1 MEQRQKNKEFEIKV
15 NGDSAII
22 LRCFSYGESAV
33 IPSEIDG
40 YKVTELAPYAF
51 SAHMDHPPEEETGQ
65 EALCGERLEE
75 IVLPDTIEKIGRYA
89 FYNCRNLKRLKFS
102 TDIRD
107 ISAGAF
113 TGCHQIREMDVT
125 VVPEKRSCFREL
137 LIEIGEEQEVMYHC
151 PDGDA
156 KLIFPEYFEE
166 AVENTPARILV
177 TKTHG
182 SGMWYRNCIVKNELQ
197 FDQYDKRFAWAV
209 ENEREEVVVALA
221 FARLLYPYRLSEDA
235 REQYENYLSSH
246 VENVSEY
253 LLKQKD
259 MKLLTYYVEHCIDNV
274 DNLRVL
280 IDMVGITGEASM
292 MSYLMEQYHQR
303 FAIKE
308 KKKKFDL

>member
-1 MEQRQKNKEFEIKV
+1 M
-15 NGDSAII
+15 
-22 LRCFSYGESAV
+22 
-33 IPSEIDG
+33 
-40 YKVTELAPYAF
+40 
-51 SAHMDHPPEEETGQ
+51 
-65 EALCGERLEE
+65 
-75 IVLPDTIEKIGRYA
+75 PDTIEKIGRYA

-107 ISAGAF
+107 IGAGAF
-113 TGCHQIREMDVT
+113 TGCHQIEKMDVT

-209 ENEREEVVVALA
+209 ENEQEEVVVALA
-221 FARLLYPYRLSEDA
+221 FARLLYPYRLAEDA
-235 REQYENYLSSH
+235 KEQYEGYLKSH

-253 LLKQKD
+253 LLKKKD

-280 IDMVGITGEASM
+280 IDMVGITGGGIDDELSDGAVS
-292 MSYLMEQYHQR
+292 SEICCNR
-303 FAIKE
+303 EKE
-308 KKKKFDL
+308 EV